1 MIKGQT
7 NPGDHTYFTM
17 ANINPV
23 DFADKVTADLRF
35 REKFVQSYVDHVCD
49 TMDVDD
55 IVRAF
60 ADKLYDD
67 TNREIKAGAA
77 DGVVEE
83 AVHYFPDLM
92 ADKFNVDVSRD

>member
-1 MIKGQT
+1 
-7 NPGDHTYFTM
+7 M

-23 DFADKVTADLRF
+23 DFADKVTADLRI

-67 TNREIKAGAA
+67 TNRDIKDGGA

-92 ADKFNVDVSRD
+92 ADKFNVNVNWD